1 MSVIVCRPEQVTRP
15 FYVEDL
21 GVNIYSSQE
30 FCYAIYHHPMLFM
43 DRFGDQNI
51 IDFIRDQLGMG
62 FVAARME
69 QRIKAGEKSEELMF
83 LFMQECDYYTAVEMN
98 RFRQMVTSL
107 KKLPPLEYAKR
118 KADYLAEF
126 KQYGRAIA
134 GYQTILEA
142 ADGKSDEALAGRVW
156 NNLGA
161 CYARIFQFQKA
172 MDAYDKAY
180 GKKKDLNFLEKMYH
194 LTLLDTGLELKERYR
209 SLMSPQLKEKWDKDF
224 EQAREKS
231 EESRELRQLAEL
243 FQRDSVKRGEGA
255 ARLVEE
261 WKQEYR
267 SMA

>member
-15 FYVEDL
+15 YYVEDL

-43 DRFGDQNI
+43 DKFRDQDI

-69 QRIKAGEKSEELMF
+69 QRVKSGEKSEEVMF
-83 LFMQECDYYTAVEMN
+83 LFMQECDYYTAAEMN
-98 RFRQMVTSL
+98 RFRQTVTSL
-107 KKLPPLEYAKR
+107 KKLPPLEYAK
-118 KADYLAEF
+118 KKTDYLVEF

-134 GYQTILEA
+134 DYQAILEA
-142 ADGKSDEALAGRVW
+142 AGEKKDDFLACLVW

-180 GKKKDLNFLEKMYH
+180 GKKKDLDILEKMYH
-194 LTLLDTGLELKERYR
+194 LTLLDSGLELKERYQ
-209 SLMSPQLKEKWDKDF
+209 SLMSPELKEKWDKDF
-224 EQAREKS
+224 EEAGEKA
-231 EESRELRQLAEL
+231 EESAQLKKLKDL
-243 FQRDSVKRGEGA
+243 FQKDSVKRGEGA
-255 ARLVEE
+255 AKLVEE
-261 WKQEYR
+261 WKQEFR